1 MFDNGRLRAKLF
13 GGQGVSCRENNYY
26 SSDFSDNKKIIC
38 RYGRAFVIRRRLYIF
53 AIAFLLLLICFA
65 GRERITVGAETG
77 EEETSLNVG
86 ELIDN
91 LDLSGLDEYLDKMSN
106 ESSSIVG
113 LGVGAYIKALASGEK
128 DFSVNDI
135 INVFLSSL
143 STSGSIIPMISSLL
157 AICIIWSL
165 VSGVE
170 FKNNSISAKKAVN
183 LACLSIMSVIV
194 LYWIYS
200 SIAVAG
206 KYLDD
211 LKELCDAAFPVFFTL
226 LASSGANGSASALS
240 PVAAIISVT
249 LFGLIKTIVFPIAI
263 AMLALSVTGS
273 ISDDIPLNSLHDFL
287 QSIATWLMKTGFYV
301 FSAFM
306 GAQGIFSGI
315 KDGVSL
321 RMGKFALSKY
331 VPLIGGYLSDGFNY
345 VIAGSI
351 IIKNAAGIT
360 VLVLIFI
367 RFIPVLISLIMLS
380 LSLKLVASVAEP
392 LNVSSAVRMLKK
404 AESGI
409 SVVRAA
415 VTGTTFL
422 TIIFVGAVMLCGSS
436 VI

>member
-1 MFDNGRLRAKLF
+1 MCFSV
-13 GGQGVSCRENNYY
+13 QG
-26 SSDFSDNKKIIC
+26 
-38 RYGRAFVIRRRLYIF
+38 
-53 AIAFLLLLICFA
+53 
-65 GRERITVGAETG
+65 RITVLAEN
-77 EEETSLNVG
+77 EEEDNSLNVG

-91 LDLSGLDEYLDKMSN
+91 LDLSGLDEYLDKMS
-106 ESSSIVG
+106 EQCSSIIG
-113 LGVGAYIKALASGEK
+113 DSAGAYIKALASGEK
-128 DFSVNDI
+128 DFSVNDV

-143 STSGSIIPMISSLL
+143 SASGNIIPMISSLL

-194 LYWIYS
+194 LYWIYA
-200 SIAVAG
+200 SISVAG

-211 LKELCDAAFPVFFTL
+211 LNELCDAAFPVFFTL
-226 LASSGANGSASALS
+226 LASSGASGSASALS

-273 ISDDIPLNSLHDFL
+273 ISDDMPLNSLHDFL
-287 QSIATWLMKTGFYV
+287 QSVATWIMKTGFYV

-315 KDGVSL
+315 KDGISL

-345 VIAGSI
+345 VIAGSV
-351 IIKNAAGIT
+351 IIKNAAGLT
-360 VLVLIFI
+360 VLVLVFM

-380 LSLKLVASVAEP
+380 LSLKLVAAVAEP
-392 LNVSSAVRMLKK
+392 LKVSCAVRMLKK
-404 AESGI
+404 TEAGI
-409 SVVRAA
+409 SLVRAA